1 MSTPVEVY
9 ECIGICQPDPATGRC
24 TGCGRPLNAAAA
36 PAPAKSALART
47 RTSKELFPDPTVSNN
62 PWRKKP

>member
-9 ECIGICQPDPATGRC
+9 ECVGICQPDPTTGRC

-36 PAPAKSALART
+36 PAKSALAT
-47 RTSKELFPDPTVSNN
+47 AGTSKELFPDPVVPHN
-62 PWRKKP
+62 PWRKKS